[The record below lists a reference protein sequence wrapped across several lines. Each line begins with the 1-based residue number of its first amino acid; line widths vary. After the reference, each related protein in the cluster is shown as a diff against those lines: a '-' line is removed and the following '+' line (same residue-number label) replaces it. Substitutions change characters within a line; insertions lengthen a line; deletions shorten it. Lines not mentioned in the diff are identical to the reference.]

1 MNDLKLKLNTQI
13 FNSIVT
19 AIILICIVRSAP
31 RSSSTDRSLI
41 LPDYYNEDENDL
53 FDAEIIDK
61 TTTQGSTKDRKML
74 SSLIPWLE
82 QRMSTTRTTT
92 MIDDETDDEYEA
104 EGYLQNARQFLKKIW
119 DSLSKLLKNITVYD
133 IVKAIQQY
141 FKRKA
146 EE

>member
-1 MNDLKLKLNTQI
+1 MMKILLI
-13 FNSIVT
+13 FTFLV
-19 AIILICIVRSAP
+19 LICIVRSAP

-92 MIDDETDDEYEA
+92 MTDDGTDDEYEA

>member
-1 MNDLKLKLNTQI
+1 MMKILLI
-13 FNSIVT
+13 FTFLV
-19 AIILICIVRSAP
+19 LICIVRSAP